1 MLSTIYWILAI
12 LVMLVLLVTTVYGLI
27 DRVNTNKDFKEIN
40 KKQMEYLDK
49 QIKLLENMESE
60 DK

>member
-12 LVMLVLLVTTVYGLI
+12 LVMLVLLVSTVYGLI

-40 KKQMEYLDK
+40 KKTNGILR
-49 QIKLLENMESE
+49 
-60 DK
+60 